1 MIAIPLGRMVKIA
14 YLLVFVAVAFVLL
27 GVAGEVSGLRTLV
40 CSKSNN
46 DFAHKAILV
55 GAFYLA
61 ASFVLASVL
70 IHLLNPYM
78 AGRW

>member
-1 MIAIPLGRMVKIA
+1 MVKTV

-27 GVAGEVSGLRTLV
+27 GIVGEISGLRSLV
-40 CSKSNN
+40 CSRSND
-46 DFAHKAILV
+46 DFAHKAMLV
-55 GAFYLA
+55 AGFYLA
-61 ASFVLASVL
+61 ASLVLASVL